1 LPRTREDTSLR
12 GRGIRTPVTWW
23 TAILLITGAFQV
35 YRGAPVDGC
44 LFLAVAAVLAMDRL
58 GALPAVGG
66 RPAVPV
72 GVLVAGAAAVVLVA
86 ATTPRYG
93 AGDIV
98 VVAAVGLVVL
108 AYGWPQTLRSPPD
121 APYRPVQTAMVGW
134 SAVGVATCGW
144 ELTEYFLGRP
154 SATASNDHPALSD
167 LVDPLLHGDAGRA
180 VFTVVWLLGLTFLL
194 RRARPS

>member
-1 LPRTREDTSLR
+1 LPRTGEDTRLR
-12 GRGIRTPVTWW
+12 GRRVRTPVTWW
-23 TAILLITGAFQV
+23 TAILLITGVFQV

-44 LFLAVAAVLAMDRL
+44 IFLAVAAVLAVDRL
-58 GALPAVGG
+58 GALPAVAG
-66 RPAVPV
+66 RPTVPA
-72 GVLVAGAAAVVLVA
+72 GVLVAGATAVVLVA
-86 ATTPRYG
+86 TATPRYG
-93 AGDIV
+93 TGDIV

-121 APYRPVQTAMVGW
+121 APDRPVRTAMVGW
-134 SAVGVATCGW
+134 SVVGVATCGW

-154 SATASNDHPALSD
+154 SAAASNDHPALSD
-167 LVDPLLHGDAGRA
+167 LVDPLLHGAAGRA